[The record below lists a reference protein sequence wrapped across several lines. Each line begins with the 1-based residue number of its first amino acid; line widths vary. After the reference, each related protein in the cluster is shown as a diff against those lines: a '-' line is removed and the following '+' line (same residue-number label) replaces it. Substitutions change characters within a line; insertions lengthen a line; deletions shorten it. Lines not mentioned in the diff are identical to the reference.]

1 MGKGAARSA
10 SRRRPLIMTFPL
22 SRFPFPGFRLPRPRL
37 PPRLIV
43 QEKNHRPDLP
53 LGEEVLPHRHR
64 RIPRRALAGE
74 AGPALGDA
82 PEHEALGEL
91 RDRAVVLEVRGERV
105 EAGCE
110 VSLAVEVVAMTRE
123 TVPVVDVFAL
133 REVRGEGVGVL
144 AQRVLESRQRDRLA
158 PKRDLGGRRGMD
170 RTQVRRRRDGRRDL
184 AVGDESDKRGHHRE
198 HHRAHQREPR
208 LKLVR
213 AVVLAVVTALVG
225 LVAYGQVTTTVA
237 APPNLRSIHPAPPAE
252 VTFRGKTITLTG
264 LENPLRQHPDSLPA
278 YLTEGKHVYYRNCLP
293 CHGDHLDGQ
302 GHFASGF
309 NPLPANFQDNGTIA
323 QLTESFVFWRVA
335 KGGPGLPREGTPW
348 NSAMPAWEEF
358 LTEDEIWSVV
368 LFLYDQT
375 GWKPRTWEK
384 SVSGEK

>member
-123 TVPVVDVFAL
+123 TVPVVDVFAI
-133 REVRGEGVGVL
+133 REVRGEQDPHRLPERMLGVPPDGGGEGGAHLCAARYCTSASSCWAFIMV
-144 AQRVLESRQRDRLA
+144 
-158 PKRDLGGRRGMD
+158 PKLLGM
-170 RTQVRRRRDGRRDL
+170 
-184 AVGDESDKRGHHRE
+184 
-198 HHRAHQREPR
+198 
-208 LKLVR
+208 
-213 AVVLAVVTALVG
+213 
-225 LVAYGQVTTTVA
+225 
-237 APPNLRSIHPAPPAE
+237 IPA
-252 VTFRGKTITLTG
+252 
-264 LENPLRQHPDSLPA
+264 
-278 YLTEGKHVYYRNCLP
+278 
-293 CHGDHLDGQ
+293 
-302 GHFASGF
+302 
-309 NPLPANFQDNGTIA
+309 
-323 QLTESFVFWRVA
+323 SF
-335 KGGPGLPREGTPW
+335 
-348 NSAMPAWEEF
+348 S
-358 LTEDEIWSVV
+358 
-368 LFLYDQT
+368 
-375 GWKPRTWEK
+375 
-384 SVSGEK
+384 